1 MNDRKSDIGSLIG
14 IALGFVVIFWGMTDW
29 PAGKIADKKA
39 GPTWDQKLLSQP
51 LGHWDEEW
59 QATIDF
65 TAKKEINRKGYF
77 VGFNSFLDLKSF
89 FLVLGGVLAATFV
102 ALPLASFGSVFQ
114 VLKVVFRNDHYNYVQ
129 TINRICERA
138 EKARKEGLLSLEA
151 DLSDMKNIFFKKGIE
166 IAINTK
172 EVTGVRRMLE
182 TEKEYIESRHISG
195 QEMFNYMSA
204 YAPAFGMMGTVM
216 GLVVMMSGFGGVNV
230 SGVEESTSDKFAGL
244 LGGMSMALITT
255 FYGVVMANLFFT
267 PFAGKLKRKSEMEM
281 LHKNVIIEGVVSI
294 KQNEHPILI
303 REKLMVMVP
312 PDVALELDNDNTEH
326 NK

>member
-1 MNDRKSDIGSLIG
+1 MKEKKSDPGSLIG
-14 IALGFVVIFWGMTDW
+14 LFIGAVVIVWGMMDF
-29 PAGKIADKKA
+29 PPGKIANKET
-39 GPTWDQKLLSQP
+39 GPDIFQRVMSQP
-51 LGHWDEEW
+51 LGHWDKEW
-59 QATIDF
+59 EAMIDF
-65 TAKKEINRKGYF
+65 TAKKEINRKGF
-77 VGFNSFLDLKSF
+77 LVGFNSFIDLKSM

-114 VLKVVFRNDHYNYVQ
+114 VLKVVFRNETYDYVG

-151 DLSDMKNIFFKKGIE
+151 DLQGMHNIFFKKGIE
-166 IAINTK
+166 IAINTR
-172 EVTGVRRMLE
+172 EVSDVRRMLE

-195 QEMFNYMSA
+195 QEMFNYMAA

-216 GLVVMMSGFGGVNV
+216 GLVVMMSGFGGENV

-303 REKLMVMVP
+303 KEKLMVMVP
-312 PDVALELDNDNTEH
+312 PDVATGLEPESTN
-326 NK
+326 